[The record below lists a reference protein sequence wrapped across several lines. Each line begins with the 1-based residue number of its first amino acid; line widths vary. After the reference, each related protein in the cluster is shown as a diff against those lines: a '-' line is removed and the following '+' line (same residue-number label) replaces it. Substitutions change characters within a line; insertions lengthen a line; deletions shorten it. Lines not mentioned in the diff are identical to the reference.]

1 VAVAEVTM
9 LVLGAEPVV
18 IELVLL
24 MFQQPQQE
32 EEHILLLLEQVEQE
46 VLILPDP
53 TAIIRVHLV

>member
-1 VAVAEVTM
+1 M

-32 EEHILLLLEQVEQE
+32 EQEHILLLLEQVEQE
-46 VLILPDP
+46 VLQPQASEP
-53 TAIIRVHLV
+53 AAIIRVHLV